1 MRRVTFRV
9 LAVAL
14 LFLFLGAPAMAD
26 EGTDAGIWAQ
36 FTAWINGRIGIPND
50 ETPPGSD
57 SMTIEEWLVLMGR
70 IGIPN

>member
-14 LFLFLGAPAMAD
+14 LFLVLATPAIAD
-26 EGTDAGIWAQ
+26 DGSDAGIWAE
-36 FTAWINGRIGIPND
+36 FAAWINGRIGIPND
-50 ETPPGSD
+50 DPPVI
-57 SMTIEEWLVLMGR
+57 TFEEWLVLMGR